1 MKLSIIVPVYNTE
14 KTLRRCVDSILEQKS
29 VNFELLLI
37 DDGSTDN
44 SGLLVDEMAQKS
56 RRITVFHKPNGGL
69 SDARNYGLDRA
80 TGDYIAFIDSD
91 DWLMP
96 GTLAALTDIL
106 KKNPDYDILEYPV
119 TERPGTDTEHLFNP
133 GINEYADAADWLA
146 KQGLRHCWICNKI
159 YKRWV
164 FDGIRFP
171 ADRRMFEDIIT
182 TGKLIKKRPFMAT
195 TDKGMYMYFW
205 NEEGIVANSM
215 KTKSTELLEAQIEMV
230 KDLGIDT
237 RDKRWHRVYMDMLS
251 TQLNIYRTTGI
262 ILLHNQKVSL
272 KRHDGIKDIIKAL
285 SVNVLGLRLSCRL
298 FKLLSL

>member
-1 MKLSIIVPVYNTE
+1 MKLSIIVPVYNVE
-14 KTLRRCVDSILEQKS
+14 KTLGRCVGSILEQKY

-44 SGLLVDEMAQKS
+44 SGLLADGMAQKN

-91 DWLMP
+91 DRLMP
-96 GTLAALTDIL
+96 GTLAALTEIL

-119 TERPGTDTEHLFNP
+119 TERPGTAAEHLFNP
-133 GINEYADAADWLA
+133 GTNEYPDAADWLA
-146 KQGLRHCWICNKI
+146 GQGLRHCWICNKI

-164 FDGIRFP
+164 FDGVRFP
-171 ADRRMFEDIIT
+171 ADRRMFEDIT
-182 TGKLIKKRPFMAT
+182 TIGKMIKKRPFMAT
-195 TDKGMYMYFW
+195 TDKGMYMYYW
-205 NEEGIVANSM
+205 NENGIVAKSV
-215 KTKSTELLEAQIEMV
+215 KDKSTELLEAQMEMV

-237 RDKRWHRVYMDMLS
+237 RDRRWHRVYMDMLS
-251 TQLNIYRTTGI
+251 TQLNIYRTAGV
-262 ILLHNQKVSL
+262 ILLHGQKLSL
-272 KRHDGIKDIIKAL
+272 RRYDGIKDIIKAL